1 MGGVAHIRIDRTSD
15 HEAERSEAMKR
26 SLVTGTALAVT
37 VAALAAST
45 AWSATPPRY
54 DGYKSS
60 YPQLHQLTLVAGV
73 PDPDLKSSYPQAHEV
88 LSGAVAAPS
97 VVAAEAS
104 GIDWRDAGFGALAG
118 AAAVALLAVAA
129 ALLVRRHRVPA
140 LR

>member
-1 MGGVAHIRIDRTSD
+1 MGGVAHIRVDRTSG

-26 SLVTGTALAVT
+26 SLVTGAALAVM
-37 VAALAAST
+37 VAALAASS
-45 AWSATPPRY
+45 AWAAAPPRY

-60 YPQLHQLTLVAGV
+60 YPQLHQLVVAAGI